1 MYKRQDL
8 IIAQWPEIEKFDK
21 SILTDASFLF
31 EIISQ
36 IRNIRN
42 KNQIAQKI
50 KLILNINSAAIHF
63 ESIEASLIKIAN
75 LEKITFSMKLPKRS
89 HAFVIQ
95 SKEFYILS
103 TKTIDSDAER
113 ETLQKELDYTRGF
126 LETVLKKLNNELFVK
141 NAPPNVLE
149 IEKKKQ
155 SDAETKIQ
163 KLKENIQN
171 L

>member
-1 MYKRQDL
+1 M
-8 IIAQWPEIEKFDK
+8 PH
-21 SILTDASFLF
+21 SFF
-31 EIISQ
+31 EIISN

-42 KNQIAQKI
+42 KNQIARKI
-50 KLILNINSAAIHF
+50 KLILNINSAASHF
-63 ESIEASLIKIAN
+63 ESIETSLTKIAN
-75 LEKITFSMKLPKRS
+75 LEKISFSNKKPERS

-103 TKTIDSDAER
+103 TKTINNDAER

-126 LETVLKKLNNELFVK
+126 LKTVLKKLNNESFVK

-155 SDAETKIQ
+155 NDAETKIQ
-163 KLKENIQN
+163 KLEENIQN